1 MKFFLS
7 REAGN
12 FKSLFVHAA
21 LLWSCIPIS
30 QNQGR
35 ERLGCGEEL
44 AELLDGISVVG
55 QRLLV
60 VRQVPREGPKIETTF
75 VEDVD
80 ANEPPPLDG
89 VEDANGKGFVN
100 EDGLAKVAAELV
112 SGHKPVII
120 QFVMQLDG
128 RVVDIKEAVSSEF
141 SLGKA
146 TDLLQRNDVKMN
158 CLI

>member
-1 MKFFLS
+1 M
-7 REAGN
+7 
-12 FKSLFVHAA
+12 
-21 LLWSCIPIS
+21 
-30 QNQGR
+30 
-35 ERLGCGEEL
+35 
-44 AELLDGISVVG
+44 
-55 QRLLV
+55 
-60 VRQVPREGPKIETTF
+60 
-75 VEDVD
+75 EDVD